1 MNLTA
6 IRALVKNDLRIHF
19 ADRRG
24 VLVNIAAAVF
34 IAGFMG
40 FLFGG
45 SGKTK
50 EAGKIPVAVV
60 IEDDSD
66 VAKAI
71 GAALG
76 ADKMIEAKTVNAGEA
91 RELVKKGKA
100 QAGLILPKGFGEAA
114 ASAFFRGRDK
124 PQIELFYDPSQS
136 IVLSV
141 VEGLLTQYVMQEV
154 SKAMFGGAMGQK
166 VVQDSLAELKK
177 SADADTPAGKE
188 LAGLL
193 ESVEKL
199 NQRAQA
205 DASAGKKPMEGVRG
219 GIQGGLSVPYTVHSE
234 ALTSGT
240 GVKYNGYAH
249 SFAGMSVQ
257 FILFNGIEA
266 GVLLLLL
273 RERGLWARL
282 RTAPLTRVDL
292 LVARALA
299 TTVIGLFM
307 LSAIYLVAALAFGVR
322 IEGSVAGFIGIAI
335 AFCILNACF
344 GLLLAA
350 LGRTPAATRGLAIMV
365 TLLLVMVGGAW
376 VPAFIFPPWLQQASL
391 FAPTR
396 WAVDGLDAVTWRG
409 LGIDAAVGPI
419 AVLLLSALV
428 CGGLAAWR
436 FRWQS

>member
-1 MNLTA
+1 MNMTA
-6 IRALVKNDLRIHF
+6 ILALVRNDLRIHF
-19 ADRRG
+19 GDRRG
-24 VLVNIAAAVF
+24 VLVNIAAAIF

-45 SGKTK
+45 SGKDK

-66 VAKAI
+66 VSRAV

-76 ADKMIEAKTVNAGEA
+76 ADKMIEAKVVTAAEA
-91 RELVKKGKA
+91 RELVRKGKA
-100 QAGLILPKGFGEAA
+100 QAGLILPAGFGEAA
-114 ASAFFRGRDK
+114 ASAFFRGRNK
-124 PQIELFYDPSQS
+124 PQIELFYDPSQA

-141 VEGLLTQYVMQEV
+141 VEGLLTQHVMQEV
-154 SKAMFGGAMGQK
+154 SRALFGGALGRK
-166 VVQDSLAELKK
+166 VVQDSLEELRK
-177 SADADTPAGKE
+177 SADAATPARKD
-188 LAGLL
+188 LQDLL
-193 ESVEKL
+193 ESVDKL
-199 NQRAQA
+199 NRRAQD
-205 DASAGKKPMEGVRG
+205 DAAAKKPVDGAQG
-219 GIQGGLSVPYTVHSE
+219 GIQGGLTIPYTVHAE

-249 SFAGMSVQ
+249 SFAGMTVQ

-273 RERGLWARL
+273 RERGMWARL
-282 RTAPLTRVDL
+282 RTAPITRVDL

-299 TTVIGLFM
+299 TAVIGLFM
-307 LSAIYLVAALAFGVR
+307 LGAIYLVAAVAFGVR
-322 IEGSVAGFIGIAI
+322 IEGSVAGFIGIAV
-335 AFCILNACF
+335 AFCLLNACF

-350 LGRTPAATRGLAIMV
+350 LGRTPAATRGLAVMV
-365 TLLLVMVGGAW
+365 TLILVMIGGAW
-376 VPAFIFPPWLQQASL
+376 VPAFIFPTWLQQVSL

-409 LGIDAAVGPI
+409 LGFDAAIGPI
-419 AVLLLSALV
+419 AVLLGSALV
-428 CGGLAAWR
+428 CGGLALWR

>member
-1 MNLTA
+1 MNPIA
-6 IRALVKNDLRIHF
+6 ILALVRNDLRIHF
-19 ADRRG
+19 TDRRG
-24 VLVNIAAAVF
+24 VLINIAAAIF

-50 EAGKIPVAVV
+50 EMGRIPVVIA

-66 VAKAI
+66 VARAI
-71 GAALG
+71 GAALA
-76 ADKMIEAKTVNAGEA
+76 ADKMLDTKTATAAEAH
-91 RELVKKGKA
+91 ELVRKGKA
-100 QAGLILPKGFGEAA
+100 QAGLILPQGFGDAA
-114 ASAFFRGRDK
+114 AGAFFRGRDK
-124 PQIELFYDPSQS
+124 PQIEMFYDPSQS
-136 IVLSV
+136 IVVSV

-154 SKAMFGGAMGQK
+154 SKAMFGGPLGEK
-166 VVQDSLAELKK
+166 VVTDSLADLRK
-177 SADADTPAGKE
+177 SADADTPASKE
-188 LAGLL
+188 LATLL

-199 NQRAQA
+199 NARARA
-205 DASAGKKPMEGVRG
+205 DAAGGKPAAG

-234 ALTSGT
+234 ALTSGI
-240 GVKYNGYAH
+240 GVRYNGYAH

-257 FILFNGIEA
+257 FILFSGIEA

-282 RTAPLTRVDL
+282 RTAPIARADL
-292 LVARALA
+292 LVARAMA

-307 LSAIYLVAALAFGVR
+307 LGAIYLVAMVAFGVR
-322 IEGSVAGFIGIAI
+322 VEGSVAGFAGIAV

-350 LGRTPAATRGLAIMV
+350 LGRTPVATRGLAVMV
-365 TLLLVMVGGAW
+365 TLILVMIGGAW
-376 VPAFIFPPWLQQASL
+376 VPAFVFPPWLQQLSL

-409 LGIDAAVGPI
+409 LGFDAAIGPI
-419 AVLLLSALV
+419 AVLLGSALV
-428 CGGLAAWR
+428 CGVLALWR

>member
-1 MNLTA
+1 MNPIA
-6 IRALVKNDLRIHF
+6 ILALVRNDLRIHF
-19 ADRRG
+19 TDRRG
-24 VLVNIAAAVF
+24 LLINIAAAIF

-50 EAGKIPVAVV
+50 EMGRIPVVIV

-66 VAKAI
+66 VARAI
-71 GAALG
+71 GAALA
-76 ADKMIEAKTVNAGEA
+76 ADKMLEAKSANAAEA
-91 RELVKKGKA
+91 RDLVRKGKA
-100 QAGLILPKGFGEAA
+100 QAGLILPRGFGEAA
-114 ASAFFRGRDK
+114 AGAFFRGRDK
-124 PQIELFYDPSQS
+124 PQVELFYDPSQS
-136 IVLSV
+136 IVVSV
-141 VEGLLTQYVMQEV
+141 VEGLLTQYVMQDV
-154 SKAMFGGAMGQK
+154 SKAMFGGPLGGK
-166 VVQDSLAELKK
+166 VVTESLADLRK
-177 SADADTPAGKE
+177 SADAESPAKRE
-188 LAGLL
+188 LTALL

-199 NQRAQA
+199 NTRARA
-205 DASAGKKPMEGVRG
+205 DAAAGGKPAAG

-234 ALTSGT
+234 ALTSGA
-240 GVKYNGYAH
+240 GVRYNGYAH

-273 RERGLWARL
+273 RDRGLWARL
-282 RTAPLTRVDL
+282 RTAPIARGDL

-307 LSAIYLVAALAFGVR
+307 LGAIYMVAMLAFGVR
-322 IEGSVAGFIGIAI
+322 IEGSVAGFAGIAI

-350 LGRTPAATRGLAIMV
+350 LGRTPAATRGLAVMV
-365 TLLLVMVGGAW
+365 TLILVMIGGAW
-376 VPAFIFPPWLQQASL
+376 VPAFVFPPWLQQLSL

-409 LGIDAAVGPI
+409 LGFDAAIGPI
-419 AVLLLSALV
+419 AVLLGSALV
-428 CGGLAAWR
+428 CGALALWR

>member
-1 MNLTA
+1 MNPVA
-6 IRALVKNDLRIHF
+6 ILALVRNDLRIHF
-19 ADRRG
+19 SDRRG
-24 VLVNIAAAVF
+24 VLINIAAAIF

-50 EAGKIPVAVV
+50 EMGRIPVVIT

-66 VAKAI
+66 VARAI
-71 GAALG
+71 GAALA
-76 ADKMIEAKTVNAGEA
+76 ADKMLDAKTATAGEA
-91 RELVKKGKA
+91 RELVRKGKA
-100 QAGLILPKGFGEAA
+100 QAGLILPQGFGEAA
-114 ASAFFRGRDK
+114 AGAFFRGRDK

-136 IVLSV
+136 IVVSV

-154 SKAMFGGAMGQK
+154 SKAMFGGPLGGK
-166 VVQDSLAELKK
+166 VVTDSLADLRK

-188 LAGLL
+188 LTALL

-199 NQRAQA
+199 NARARA
-205 DASAGKKPMEGVRG
+205 DAGAKPAAG

-240 GVKYNGYAH
+240 GARYNGYAH

-282 RTAPLTRVDL
+282 RTAPIARADL

-307 LSAIYLVAALAFGVR
+307 LGAVYLVAMVAFGVR
-322 IEGSVAGFIGIAI
+322 IEGSVAGFAGIAI

-350 LGRTPAATRGLAIMV
+350 LGRTPAATRGLAVMV
-365 TLLLVMVGGAW
+365 TLILVMIGGAW
-376 VPAFIFPPWLQQASL
+376 VPAFIFPPWLQQLSL

-409 LGIDAAVGPI
+409 LGFDAAIGPI
-419 AVLLLSALV
+419 VVLLGSALV
-428 CGGLAAWR
+428 CGVVALWR